1 MKTVQELEQ
10 IRQDMKKIMKI
21 RNEGAAAYR
30 VVVRMGDCGLKNG
43 ARDVLLAFGEDTDA
57 RGMDNVIVTQCD
69 CTGNCANEPVV
80 TVYGQDGKA
89 VTYVN
94 MTAEKA
100 HRVVEEHLAN
110 GRAVDEYIGS
120 AE

>member
-10 IRQDMKKIMKI
+10 IRKSMKNIMKI
-21 RNEGAAAYR
+21 RNEVAADYR

-43 ARDVLLAFGEDTDA
+43 ARSVLLAFGEDADE

-80 TVYGQDGKA
+80 TVYGPDGKT
-89 VTYVN
+89 TYVN

-110 GRAVDEYIGS
+110 GRKVDEFIGS